1 MAKVSTATA
10 NADIESAPER
20 PPEVT
25 EKRTKKAL
33 VLSLI
38 AAAVI
43 GGASFRYVTHRGLEN
58 TDNAQI
64 DADVVSVPARVGGV
78 VTQIAFADNQ
88 RVKAG
93 DLLAE
98 LDAAPAQARLAEA
111 DANVLAA
118 LAQADAA
125 DATAHVAETNA
136 IGDKSVAD
144 ASLTTATVGALGSS
158 DQIKEAAAQLESAQ
172 SSFSQA
178 QLDHGRAQRLL
189 DTGAISRAELDHT
202 DTQLKVAQSSVDVAR
217 ARLTSIKSSAAQAQ
231 SRVVEAKAKAKISN
245 NVDTQI
251 ALAQARS
258 KAAHA
263 QVDTA
268 KAARALAA
276 LDLSYTKIFAP
287 NDGTV
292 SKKSINVGQ
301 MLSPGQS
308 IVQLVT
314 DKLWVTGNFKETQV
328 AQMRVG
334 QAASANV
341 DAFSGTSID
350 GQVESFSGAT
360 GAKFTLLPPDNATGN
375 FTKVV
380 QRVPVRVR
388 LRELPAGVTLRP
400 GMSVDLTVDTRR

>member
-1 MAKVSTATA
+1 MATATA
-10 NADIESAPER
+10 ELDSAPTTKETSEPR
-20 PPEVT
+20 S
-25 EKRTKKAL
+25 KRGL
-33 VLSLI
+33 VLGLI

-43 GGASFRYVTHRGLEN
+43 GAGGFWYVTHRGLEN

-64 DADVVSVPARVGGV
+64 DGDVVSVPARVGGV
-78 VTQIAFADNQ
+78 VTKILFAENQ

-98 LDAAPAQARLAEA
+98 LDSAPAQARLAEA
-111 DANVLAA
+111 EANVFAA
-118 LAQADAA
+118 QAQADAA
-125 DATAHVAETNA
+125 DATARVSETNA
-136 IGDKSVAD
+136 IGDKSVND
-144 ASLTTATVGALGSS
+144 ASLITAAVGAASSS
-158 DQIKEAAAQLESAQ
+158 DQIKEVAAQLQ
-172 SSFSQA
+172 STQTSLAQA
-178 QLDHGRAQRLL
+178 QIDNDRAKRLL
-189 DTGAISRAELDHT
+189 STGAISQAESDRA

-217 ARLTSIKSSAAQAQ
+217 ARLTAIKSAAAQAQ

-245 NVDTQI
+245 DVATQI
-251 ALAQARS
+251 QLAQARA

-268 KAARALAA
+268 KAARDLAA
-276 LDLSYTKIFAP
+276 LDLSYSKIFAP
-287 NDGTV
+287 SEGVV

-328 AQMRVG
+328 AKMRVG
-334 QAASANV
+334 QSASVEV
-341 DAFSGTSID
+341 DAFGGTSIE
-350 GQVESFSGAT
+350 GEVESFSGAT

-380 QRVPVRVR
+380 QRLPVRVR
-388 LRELPAGVTLRP
+388 LHEVPAGIALRP
-400 GMSVDLTVDTRR
+400 GMSVDLTVDTRK

>member
-1 MAKVSTATA
+1 MATATA
-10 NADIESAPER
+10 EIDTAPTTKETSETR
-20 PPEVT
+20 S
-25 EKRTKKAL
+25 KRGL
-33 VLSLI
+33 VLGLL
-38 AAAVI
+38 AAALLG
-43 GGASFRYVTHRGLEN
+43 GGAIWYVTHHGLES

-64 DADVVSVPARVGGV
+64 DGDVVSVPARVGGV
-78 VTQIAFADNQ
+78 VTKISFTDNQ
-88 RVKAG
+88 RVKTG

-111 DANVLAA
+111 EANWFAA
-118 LAQADAA
+118 QAQADAA

-144 ASLTTATVGALGSS
+144 ASLVTAAVGAASSS

-172 SSFSQA
+172 TSLAQA
-178 QLDHGRAQRLL
+178 QIDNDRAKRLFG
-189 DTGAISRAELDHT
+189 TGAISQAESDRAG
-202 DTQLKVAQSSVDVAR
+202 TQLKVAQSSVDLAR
-217 ARLTSIKSSAAQAQ
+217 ARLTSFKSSAAQAQ

-245 NVDTQI
+245 DVATQI
-251 ALAQARS
+251 QLAQARA

-268 KAARALAA
+268 KAARDLAA

-287 NDGTV
+287 NDGVV

-308 IVQLVT
+308 VVQLVT

-328 AQMRVG
+328 SQMRVG
-334 QAASANV
+334 QHASIEV
-341 DAFSGTSID
+341 DAFSGTSIE
-350 GQVESFSGAT
+350 GEVESFSGAT

-380 QRVPVRVR
+380 QRLPVRVH
-388 LRELPAGVTLRP
+388 LHALPPGITLRP
-400 GMSVDLTVDTRR
+400 GMSVDLTVDTRK

>member
-1 MAKVSTATA
+1 MATATA
-10 NADIESAPER
+10 GIDSAPETK
-20 PPEVT
+20 EIT
-25 EKRTKKAL
+25 EPRSKRRLILGL
-33 VLSLI
+33 V

-43 GGASFRYVTHRGLEN
+43 AGGGVWYVTHHGLEN

-64 DADVVSVPARVGGV
+64 DGDVVSVPARVGGV
-78 VTQIAFADNQ
+78 VTKILFAENQ

-111 DANVLAA
+111 DANVFAA

-125 DATAHVAETNA
+125 DATARVSETNA

-144 ASLTTATVGALGSS
+144 ASLITASVGAASSS
-158 DQIKEAAAQLESAQ
+158 DQIKEAAAQLESSQTSLA
-172 SSFSQA
+172 QA
-178 QLDHGRAQRLL
+178 QVDSDRAKRLFA
-189 DTGAISRAELDHT
+189 TGAISQAEADRAET
-202 DTQLKVAQSSVDVAR
+202 GLKMATSAVDIAR
-217 ARLTSIKSSAAQAQ
+217 ARLTSIKGSAAQAQ

-245 NVDTQI
+245 DVATQI
-251 ALAQARS
+251 QLAEARA

-268 KAARALAA
+268 KAARDLAA

-287 NDGTV
+287 NDGVV

-328 AQMRVG
+328 AKMRVG
-334 QAASANV
+334 QPASVEV
-341 DAFSGTSID
+341 DAFSGTSIE
-350 GQVESFSGAT
+350 GELESFSGAT

-380 QRVPVRVR
+380 QRLPVRVH
-388 LRELPAGVTLRP
+388 LHALPAGITLRP
-400 GMSVDLTVDTRR
+400 GMSVDLTVDTRK

>member
-1 MAKVSTATA
+1 MASATVEI
-10 NADIESAPER
+10 DSAPATKETSEPR
-20 PPEVT
+20 S
-25 EKRTKKAL
+25 KRGL
-33 VLSLI
+33 VLGLI

-43 GGASFRYVTHRGLEN
+43 AGGGIWYVTHHGLEN

-64 DADVVSVPARVGGV
+64 DGDVVSVPARVGGV
-78 VTQIAFADNQ
+78 VTKILFSENQ
-88 RVKAG
+88 RVKTG
-93 DLLAE
+93 ELLAE
-98 LDAAPAQARLAEA
+98 LDSAPARARLAEA
-111 DANVLAA
+111 EANVFAA
-118 LAQADAA
+118 QAQADAA
-125 DATAHVAETNA
+125 DATARVSETNA

-144 ASLTTATVGALGSS
+144 ASLITASVGAASSS
-158 DQIKEAAAQLESAQ
+158 DQIKEAAAQLESTQTSLAQ
-172 SSFSQA
+172 A
-178 QLDHGRAQRLL
+178 KIDNDRAKRLL
-189 DTGAISRAELDHT
+189 STGAISQAESDRA

-245 NVDTQI
+245 DVATQI
-251 ALAQARS
+251 QLAQARA

-268 KAARALAA
+268 KAARDLAV

-287 NDGTV
+287 NDGVV

-334 QAASANV
+334 QPASVEV
-341 DAFSGTSID
+341 DAFGGKPIA
-350 GQVESFSGAT
+350 GEVESFSGAT

-380 QRVPVRVR
+380 QRLPVRVR
-388 LRELPAGVTLRP
+388 LHELPAGIALRP
-400 GMSVDLTVDTRR
+400 GMSVDLTVDTRK

>member
-1 MAKVSTATA
+1 MATATVEI
-10 NADIESAPER
+10 DSAPATKETSQPR
-20 PPEVT
+20 S
-25 EKRTKKAL
+25 KRGL
-33 VLSLI
+33 VLGLI

-43 GGASFRYVTHRGLEN
+43 AGGGFWYVTHHGLEN

-64 DADVVSVPARVGGV
+64 DGDVVSVPARVGGV
-78 VTQIAFADNQ
+78 VTKILFAENQ
-88 RVKAG
+88 RVKTG

-111 DANVLAA
+111 EANVFAA
-118 LAQADAA
+118 QAQADAA
-125 DATAHVAETNA
+125 DATARVSETNA

-144 ASLTTATVGALGSS
+144 ASLITASVGAASSS

-172 SSFSQA
+172 SSLAQA
-178 QLDHGRAQRLL
+178 KIDNDRAKRLL
-189 DTGAISRAELDHT
+189 STGAISQAESDRA

-245 NVDTQI
+245 DVDTQI
-251 ALAQARS
+251 QLAQARA

-268 KAARALAA
+268 KAARDLAA
-276 LDLSYTKIFAP
+276 LDLSYTKIFSP
-287 NDGTV
+287 SDGVV

-334 QAASANV
+334 QPASVEV
-341 DAFSGTSID
+341 DAFSGKSIE
-350 GQVESFSGAT
+350 GEVESFSGAT

-380 QRVPVRVR
+380 QRLPVRVR
-388 LRELPAGVTLRP
+388 LHELPAGIMLRP
-400 GMSVDLTVDTRR
+400 GMSVDLTVDTRK

>member
-1 MAKVSTATA
+1 MSTATA
-10 NADIESAPER
+10 GIEPSASTAVIAEPR
-20 PPEVT
+20 S
-25 EKRTKKAL
+25 KRKL
-33 VLSLI
+33 VLGLV
-38 AAAVI
+38 AAAVLGA
-43 GGASFRYVTHRGLEN
+43 GGFWYITHRGLEN

-64 DADVVSVPARVGGV
+64 DGDVVSVPARVGGV
-78 VTQIAFADNQ
+78 VTKIAFNENQ

-111 DANVLAA
+111 EANLLTAQ
-118 LAQADAA
+118 AQADAS
-125 DATAHVAETNA
+125 DATARVSETNA

-144 ASLTTATVGALGSS
+144 ASLITASVGAMGSS
-158 DQIKEAAAQLESAQ
+158 DQIKEASAQLESSQTSLA
-172 SSFSQA
+172 QA
-178 QLDHGRAQRLL
+178 QLDHDRAQRLF
-189 DTGAISRAELDHT
+189 DTNAISRAELDRS

-231 SRVVEAKAKAKISN
+231 SRVVEAKAKAKVSN
-245 NVDTQI
+245 DVDTQI
-251 ALAQARS
+251 KLAQARS

-268 KAARALAA
+268 KAARDLAA
-276 LDLSYTKIFAP
+276 LDLSYTKIYSP
-287 NDGTV
+287 SDGVV

-301 MLSPGQS
+301 MLSSGQS

-334 QAASANV
+334 QKADVEV
-341 DAFSGTSID
+341 DAFSGTTIE
-350 GQVESFSGAT
+350 GEVESFSGAT

-380 QRVPVRVR
+380 QRLPVRVR
-388 LRELPAGVTLRP
+388 LRDVPAGIALRP
-400 GMSVDLTVDTRR
+400 GMSVDLTVDTRK

>member
-1 MAKVSTATA
+1 MSTATA
-10 NADIESAPER
+10 GIESSPSTAATSEPR
-20 PPEVT
+20 S
-25 EKRTKKAL
+25 KRRL
-33 VLSLI
+33 VLGLV

-43 GGASFRYVTHRGLEN
+43 GGGGFWYVTHHGLEN

-64 DADVVSVPARVGGV
+64 DGDVVSVPARVGGV
-78 VTQIAFADNQ
+78 VTKIAFNENQ

-111 DANVLAA
+111 EANVFTAQ
-118 LAQADAA
+118 AQADAA
-125 DATAHVAETNA
+125 DATARVSETNA

-144 ASLTTATVGALGSS
+144 ASLITASVGAMGTT

-172 SSFSQA
+172 TSLAQA
-178 QLDHGRAQRLL
+178 QLDHDRAQRLF
-189 DTGAISRAELDHT
+189 DTNAISRAELDRS

-231 SRVVEAKAKAKISN
+231 SRVVEAKAKAKSSN
-245 NVDTQI
+245 DVETQI
-251 ALAQARS
+251 VLAQARA

-268 KAARALAA
+268 KAARDLAA
-276 LDLSYTKIFAP
+276 LDLSYTKIYAP
-287 NDGTV
+287 SDGVV

-308 IVQLVT
+308 VVQLVT

-328 AQMRVG
+328 ANMRVG
-334 QAASANV
+334 QSASVEV
-341 DAFSGTSID
+341 DAFGGKSIE
-350 GQVESFSGAT
+350 GEVESFSGAT

-380 QRVPVRVR
+380 QRLPVRVR
-388 LRELPAGVTLRP
+388 LRDVPAGLVLRP
-400 GMSVDLTVDTRR
+400 GMSVDLTVDTRK

>member
-1 MAKVSTATA
+1 MAKASMATATA
-10 NADIESAPER
+10 EIETAPTR
-20 PPEVT
+20 DVPEA
-25 EKRTKKAL
+25 RSKKGL
-33 VLSLI
+33 VLGLV

-43 GGASFRYVTHRGLEN
+43 AAGAVYYVTHHGLEN

-64 DADVVSVPARVGGV
+64 DGDVVAVPARVGGV
-78 VTQIAFADNQ
+78 VTKIAFTENQ

-98 LDAAPAQARLAEA
+98 LDSAPAQAHLAEA
-111 DANVLAA
+111 DANVFTAQ
-118 LAQADAA
+118 AQADAA
-125 DATAHVAETNA
+125 DATARVSQTNA

-144 ASLTTATVGALGSS
+144 ASLITASVGAASTS
-158 DQIKEAAAQLESAQ
+158 DQIKEAAAELQSAQ
-172 SSFSQA
+172 TSLAQA
-178 QLDHGRAQRLL
+178 QLDHDRAQSLL
-189 DTGAISRAELDHT
+189 STGAISKAEFDRT
-202 DTQLKVAQSSVDVAR
+202 DTQFRVAQSNVDVAT
-217 ARLTSIKSSAAQAQ
+217 ARLTTIKGSAAQAQ
-231 SRVVEAKAKAKISN
+231 SRVAEAQAKAKSSN
-245 NVDTQI
+245 DVDTQI
-251 ALAQARS
+251 KLAEARA

-268 KAARALAA
+268 KAARDLAA

-287 NDGTV
+287 NDGVV

-328 AQMRVG
+328 AKMRVG
-334 QAASANV
+334 QPAAVEV
-341 DAFSGTSID
+341 DAFSGTSIE
-350 GQVESFSGAT
+350 GEVESFSGAT

-380 QRVPVRVR
+380 QRLPVRVR
-388 LRELPAGVTLRP
+388 LRELPAGIVLRP
-400 GMSVDLTVDTRR
+400 GMSVDLTVDTRK

>member
-1 MAKVSTATA
+1 MATATA
-10 NADIESAPER
+10 EIETAPAAKETSESR
-20 PPEVT
+20 S
-25 EKRTKKAL
+25 KRGL
-33 VLSLI
+33 VLGLI

-43 GGASFRYVTHRGLEN
+43 GAGGIWYVTHHGLEN

-64 DADVVSVPARVGGV
+64 DGDVVSVPARVGGV
-78 VTQIAFADNQ
+78 VTKISFADNQ
-88 RVKAG
+88 RVKTG

-98 LDAAPAQARLAEA
+98 LDSAPAQARLAEA
-111 DANVLAA
+111 EANLFAA
-118 LAQADAA
+118 QAQADAA
-125 DATAHVAETNA
+125 DATARVAETNA

-144 ASLTTATVGALGSS
+144 ASLITAAVGAASSS
-158 DQIKEAAAQLESAQ
+158 DQIKEAAAQLDSAQ
-172 SSFSQA
+172 TSFAQA
-178 QLDHGRAQRLL
+178 QTDNERAKRLFG
-189 DTGAISRAELDHT
+189 TGAISQAESDRA
-202 DTQLKVAQSSVDVAR
+202 DTQLKVAQSAVDIAR
-217 ARLTSIKSSAAQAQ
+217 ARLTAIKSSAAQAQ

-245 NVDTQI
+245 DVATQI
-251 ALAQARS
+251 QLAQARA

-268 KAARALAA
+268 KAARDLAA

-287 NDGTV
+287 NDGVV

-328 AQMRVG
+328 SQMRVG
-334 QAASANV
+334 QPATVEV
-341 DAFSGTSID
+341 DAFSGTSIQ
-350 GQVESFSGAT
+350 GEVESFSGAT

-380 QRVPVRVR
+380 QRLPVRVR
-388 LRELPAGVTLRP
+388 LHELPPGIALRP
-400 GMSVDLTVDTRR
+400 GMSVDLTVNTRK